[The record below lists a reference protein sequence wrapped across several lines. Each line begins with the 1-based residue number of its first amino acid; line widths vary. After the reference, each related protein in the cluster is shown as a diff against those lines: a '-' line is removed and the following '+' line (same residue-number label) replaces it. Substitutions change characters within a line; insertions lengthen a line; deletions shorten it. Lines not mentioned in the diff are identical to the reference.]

1 MPNPFDQTGSEG
13 GVGAGAKPTGVSP
26 FSLTRLFGAPTY
38 QEAGAS
44 AQGSLFQALT
54 QDYQQNGGSPQRA
67 IINVLKT
74 PHGAQF
80 MRDMAMGGAGI
91 DDLKKWVDTVTPQ
104 TKTLTPGEMMTDPS
118 GKVLAQ
124 NPTAQLQTL
133 QGLTAAA
140 QSDNPTVSEMARAAL
155 YGEKGAQAAAWNKL
169 AQMGVV
175 TPEVAAK
182 GQAGAFKEVTMTSP
196 SGEPVGKALIDITTG
211 QAIWQQGNQ
220 QGQTPATTGTPGVT
234 QPVQPSPDAA
244 KVLGD
249 PRESMALGFGI
260 NAWSRNTI
268 GSLARNVDQTFDD
281 PASEMAQKRR
291 NAEAQLATAVTAHPD
306 AQGRLKI
313 QVQKMLDLLPSKF
326 ASDPV
331 KAVDGLI
338 QLRDFAEQSLAQDQA
353 TIREGTTAH
362 SKQIIQEAERS
373 AQAWQRI
380 LQYTPSRAGLQVQ
393 KDALKAGTAGAESP
407 GSVVGAAVKAVTTTV
422 PGAIGGVL
430 DAAGVGKPTSQQP
443 SAVPAQEGG
452 LIQQIKGM
460 TLQDLAKI
468 DRAKVSDAVKQAMLA
483 RAREL
488 TKTGAQ

>member
-1 MPNPFDQTGSEG
+1 MPNPFDAAASPMPTQPGTLRQLF
-13 GVGAGAKPTGVSP
+13 GVPTTQQAGATAEGQIMQILSNN
-26 FSLTRLFGAPTY
+26 FS
-38 QEAGAS
+38 
-44 AQGSLFQALT
+44 
-54 QDYQQNGGSPQRA
+54 QNGGSPQRA
-67 IINVLKT
+67 IIDMLKT
-74 PHGAQF
+74 PQGATF
-80 MRDMAMGGAGI
+80 MRDMAMGGGGV
-91 DDLKKWVDTVTPQ
+91 DVLKKWVDTVTPQ
-104 TKTLTPGEMMTDPS
+104 TKTLSPGDVLTDPS
-118 GKVLAQ
+118 GKTLAA

-133 QGLTAAA
+133 QGLTQAA

-182 GQAGAFKEVTMTSP
+182 GQAGAFKEITMTSP
-196 SGEPVGKALIDITTG
+196 SGQPVGKALIDITTG

-220 QGQTPATTGTPGVT
+220 QGQTPATTGTPGQPT
-234 QPVQPSPDAA
+234 PVQPSPDLS
-244 KVLGD
+244 KVLSD
-249 PRESMALGFGI
+249 PRESMALGFGL

-268 GSLARNVDQTFDD
+268 GSMARNADPSFDD
-281 PASEMAQKRR
+281 PASEMAQQRR

-306 AQGRLKI
+306 AQGRLKV

-338 QLRDFAEQSLAQDQA
+338 QLRSFAEQSLAQDQA
-353 TIREGTTAH
+353 TIKEGPTSH
-362 SKQIIQEAERS
+362 SSQIIQEAERS

-380 LQYTPSRAGLQVQ
+380 LQYTPSRQALDLQRGAIKQ
-393 KDALKAGTAGAESP
+393 GTAGAETP
-407 GSVVGAAVKAVTTTV
+407 ASVVGAGLKAATTAV
-422 PGAIGGVL
+422 PGAVGGMIE
-430 DAAGVGKPTSQQP
+430 AAGLGKPTGQQP
-443 SAVPAQEGG
+443 GAVPAQEGG